1 MASLRRRGFILVLAL
16 LLMVVLLLLAMGQLS
31 AREAQYRAA
40 IQASAGAQALALAE
54 AGLEDA
60 RVKLNR
66 DEDFPPRGAED
77 QNLFCYSEVV
87 LDLDDSTVVGRYDVT
102 VDLRWAGGET
112 RVVRLSSVGIAG
124 PVGTPLAR
132 RKLTIEL
139 DFSETI
145 RGTTTLDPDLFRV
158 LHRED
163 EGAF

>member
-1 MASLRRRGFILVLAL
+1 MVLSL

-40 IQASAGAQALALAE
+40 IQASAAAQALTLAE

-66 DEDFPPRGAED
+66 DEDFPPQGAED
-77 QNLFCYSEVV
+77 QDLFCFSEVV
-87 LDLDDSTVVGRYDVT
+87 LDLDDTTVIGRYDVT

-112 RVVRLSSVGIAG
+112 RIIRISSVGLAG
-124 PVGTPLAR
+124 PVGAPLAR

-139 DFSETI
+139 DFSDTI
-145 RGTTTLDPDLFRV
+145 RGTTSANPDYFRI